1 MNITHNEAVESYKN
15 LIKYCRNRSCDNC
28 VFNSDECFCFF
39 IDFHLNNNVIDVN
52 TRAAILTESD
62 RKKID

>member
-28 VFNSDECFCFF
+28 VFDSDKCFF
-39 IDFHLNNNVIDVN
+39 VDFHFNNDVIDVN
-52 TRAAILTESD
+52 TRAAILTEID
-62 RKKID
+62 RKKTD